1 MRIVKLAVCYF
12 LFPLVKRVRSHF
24 LTCAQSARHSCPR
37 DVFQF
42 RGLDHFLRP
51 ARARLLSPGYKG
63 KCMND
68 KTWQVQ
74 IKNFEPD
81 RDILLQVPQD

>member
-1 MRIVKLAVCYF
+1 MGILR
-12 LFPLVKRVRSHF
+12 
-24 LTCAQSARHSCPR
+24 
-37 DVFQF
+37 F
-42 RGLDHFLRP
+42 RWFTLQRGKIEDFTMQIDFLRP
-51 ARARLLSPGYKG
+51 ACARLLSPGYKG